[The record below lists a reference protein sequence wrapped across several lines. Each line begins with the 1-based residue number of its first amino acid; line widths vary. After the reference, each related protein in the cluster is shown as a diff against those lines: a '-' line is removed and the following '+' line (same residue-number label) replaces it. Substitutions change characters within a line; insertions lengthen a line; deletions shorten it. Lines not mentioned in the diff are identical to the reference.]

1 MRQLHTLWIALATSA
16 LMVLSGQ
23 AYAVDSE
30 ALGDELTKIGETLK
44 TSKIKDNETDADNEK
59 LKELEELKKKTPPL
73 PVAPTA

>member
-1 MRQLHTLWIALATSA
+1 MRQLHTLWIALVASA
-16 LMVLSGQ
+16 LMAVSGQ

-30 ALGDELTKIGETLK
+30 ALGDELTKIGETLT
-44 TSKIKDNETDADNEK
+44 TSKIKDDETDEDNNK